1 LVTVAGTELANVTLE
16 RNLKSLGTSQ
26 FPGFSSLVQ
35 SDSFAAIAAQTG
47 MNRDASVSLRFVNG
61 KHWSNAAWP
70 A

>member
-1 LVTVAGTELANVTLE
+1 LVNVAGTEVANVTLE
-16 RNLKSLGTSQ
+16 SLGTSH

-35 SDSFAAIAAQTG
+35 SDGFAAIAAQAG
-47 MNRDASVSLRFVNG
+47 IEPRRFRFPCGSVNG